1 MLWDH
6 SYETG
11 MAEIDKQNFDL
22 ISRLDAIANSDTNRV
37 RFEQLV
43 NFVETVT
50 KYFEQ
55 EQTMHCECN
64 YFDAD
69 MHKYSHICYLKH
81 LRRIER
87 DYVDRGATLA
97 NEMFFLKNAVES
109 LKKHIMNQDK
119 PFAEFYKKNVIDNEA
134 RKQAG

>member
-1 MLWDH
+1 MLWNH
-6 SYETG
+6 SFETG
-11 MAEIDKQNFDL
+11 VAEIDEQNFDL
-22 ISRLDAIANSDTNRV
+22 VSRLDAMANSDTNRA

-43 NFVETVT
+43 NFKETVA
-50 KYFEQ
+50 KYFEH
-55 EQTMHCECN
+55 EQNIHCDCH
-64 YFDAD
+64 YSDAD
-69 MHKYSHICYLKH
+69 MHRYAHVCYLKN

-119 PFAEFYKKNVIDNEA
+119 SFAEFYKNNHHLAET
-134 RKQAG
+134 Q